1 MDKQTIFLGF
11 FIALLATL
19 PAASAFAA
27 SSYSITVAPSA
38 STYYQGQTVTIS
50 GKVSPVPPAGT
61 TVTLKVVGP
70 TGGVYID
77 SVNPSSTTGAYSFS
91 FVLLPKSNWPA
102 GKYSVNVTWA
112 ESYQGPFA
120 SNTTSF
126 TVLSAPVPVTPTV
139 SPYTVKAYTSTPL
152 LPGQNLEVEALAM
165 WSNGSPVTS
174 ASFPVAEF
182 VTPSG
187 SIESLGSPTQ
197 INKGVYLWT
206 MAVPSSA
213 STGVYSVILEAN
225 VSSVTEWVTTSYT
238 VNSGIASESDLLSLN
253 SSVSGISS
261 SLSSL
266 SGTMTTQY
274 SSVMSS
280 LASIS
285 TMISDLKTSVSSDYS
300 SLSSAISSMSS
311 TVSTISSTTSSL
323 SSVGTSVSSLQSS
336 VSSLE
341 STVSSLSTYLLV
353 VAVLAI
359 IIIVLELVL
368 LVRKR

>member
-77 SVNPSSTTGAYSFS
+77 SVNPSSTTGAYNFS

-139 SPYTVKAYTSTPL
+139 SPYTVKAYASTPL

-238 VNSGIASESDLLSLN
+238 VNSGIASESGLLSLN
-253 SSVSGISS
+253 SSVS
-261 SLSSL
+261 SL
-266 SGTMTTQY
+266 
-274 SSVMSS
+274 
-280 LASIS
+280 S
-285 TMISDLKTSVSSDYS
+285 TMISGLKTSVSSDYS